1 MIEAHIYPHV
11 PATLYRPRVKFS
23 LQYSLN
29 GLGSIHLQFFFGESM
44 LYLFLEVILP
54 LTHKMFH
61 PNFSASN
68 QTNHMPPGSKAKNY
82 PA

>member
-29 GLGSIHLQFFFGESM
+29 GLGSIHLQFFFSTDEAVGIGESV
-44 LYLFLEVILP
+44 LYLFRGD
-54 LTHKMFH
+54 
-61 PNFSASN
+61 SA
-68 QTNHMPPGSKAKNY
+68 TNPQNVSPKLLCQ
-82 PA
+82 